1 MKKLVYINACIRG
14 EESRTGKLAAAMLE
28 VLGKR
33 YDITEIN
40 ISNMDLGCVTANE
53 FNRRKHTGIPEEDMH
68 YGNIIANADR
78 IVVAAPF
85 WDMSFPAVLKAFIE
99 HMCAP
104 GLTFKYNPNG
114 SDQGI
119 CKAEKMLYITT
130 RGGFTETGS
139 PLDQGTSYLNAI
151 CWLWG
156 IPHLETI
163 AVTGTDVHSPEE
175 LQKKMAEAVEK
186 GKNMCKE
193 F

>member
-28 VLGKR
+28 VLGER
-33 YDITEIN
+33 YEITEIN
-40 ISNMDLGCVTANE
+40 ICNMDLGCITANE
-53 FNRRKHTGIPEEDMH
+53 FNSRKLSGIPEEDIK
-68 YGNIIANADR
+68 YGNLIAQADR

-85 WDMSFPAVLKAFIE
+85 WDMSFPAVLKVFIE

-104 GLTFKYNPNG
+104 GLTFKYNPDG
-114 SDQGI
+114 SNQGI

-130 RGGFTETGS
+130 RGGFTETGL

-151 CWLWG
+151 CCLWG

-175 LQKKMAEAVEK
+175 LQKKMAETVEK

>member
-1 MKKLVYINACIRG
+1 MKQLVYINACIRG
-14 EESRTGKLAAAMLE
+14 AESRTRKLAEAMLHE
-28 VLGKR
+28 LAQR
-33 YDITEIN
+33 YEITEIDL
-40 ISNMDLGCVTANE
+40 SNYDPGCVTE
-53 FNRRKHTGIPEEDMH
+53 DIFKRRQQIGLPEDDLR
-68 YGNIIANADR
+68 YGNKIATADL

-104 GLTFKYNPNG
+104 GLTFKYNPDG
-114 SDQGI
+114 SNQGI

-139 PLDQGTSYLNAI
+139 QLDQGTSYLNAI